1 MNQDFGKR
9 GNCRDLAV
17 LEIGGIQQPECTDF
31 ATEPTRSGCALTW
44 PPSVPPSLG
53 PNLWRQLLGAG
64 PKNIATPGPRNCSQV
79 RGPTCCPSSN
89 WSLPDLLGGASSG
102 ASGVSWQRGPA
113 LGVLSG
119 PGQAISVSKHSRT
132 PPPCM
137 HCIWN
142 MFIDL
147 QEREGYRVSKEGS
160 GGQRWGSYSIKNT
173 RRSCPE
179 KPALPCH
186 EAHLLGPSEC
196 LYTVARWP
204 LVPTSHAGCRV
215 YCAPR
220 ALSCF

>member
-132 PPPCM
+132 PPPL
-137 HCIWN
+137 HALYLKYVYRSSGKGRVQGIQGRFWRTTVGQL
-142 MFIDL
+142 FH
-147 QEREGYRVSKEGS
+147 QEHTSKLPWKTSPTLSRSPPS
-160 GGQRWGSYSIKNT
+160 G
-173 RRSCPE
+173 
-179 KPALPCH
+179 A
-186 EAHLLGPSEC
+186 
-196 LYTVARWP
+196 
-204 LVPTSHAGCRV
+204 
-215 YCAPR
+215 
-220 ALSCF
+220 